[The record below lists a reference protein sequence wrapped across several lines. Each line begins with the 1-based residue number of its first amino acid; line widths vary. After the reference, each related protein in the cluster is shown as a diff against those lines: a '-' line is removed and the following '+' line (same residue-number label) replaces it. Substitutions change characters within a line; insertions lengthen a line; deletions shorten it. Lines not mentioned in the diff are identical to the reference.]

1 MSKNSYSH
9 IVKYTG
15 LLGGVQGIN
24 IMIGLVRNKLVAVL
38 LGPSGVGLISLFTS
52 AINLLASATNL
63 GIATS
68 AVKNISEAYE
78 RADHIAVERIV
89 RLIRSWSMLTAIM
102 GTLLCLMAA
111 PFISMLTFGHTSHS
125 LHFVMLS
132 VVVGFMAI
140 TGGETAILKGTRRL
154 RRLATIS
161 ILNVVSALFISVPIY
176 YFFGMSGIVTS
187 LILLALSQMLITTG
201 YSYSV
206 YPLKLTLR
214 RDFMSEGT
222 PIVRLGVAFV
232 LSGILGSGADL
243 LIRSFLSREA
253 SLEMIG
259 LYTASYM
266 LMMTYAGVAFSA
278 MESDFFPRLSAVNNN
293 VEESNLTINRQI
305 EVAFLL
311 VSPMLVAF
319 LVAVPMLLPLLY
331 SSKFMAAISMTKI
344 FVFAIYIRA
353 VKLPV
358 AYLPLAKGDSAS
370 FLLLEAIYDVLYV
383 AGVVVGF
390 HYAQL
395 TGAGLAITIVGT
407 IDWMVIVGYAYKK
420 YSYRLDK
427 SIFRYMA
434 LQLPIGLTA
443 YLLTFTSSQW
453 LYWSV
458 GVLLVVLS
466 TLVSLYLLR
475 GKLPVIGRLWLKLRR
490 RREP

>member
-1 MSKNSYSH
+1 
-9 IVKYTG
+9 
-15 LLGGVQGIN
+15 
-24 IMIGLVRNKLVAVL
+24 
-38 LGPSGVGLISLFTS
+38 
-52 AINLLASATNL
+52 
-63 GIATS
+63 
-68 AVKNISEAYE
+68 
-78 RADHIAVERIV
+78 
-89 RLIRSWSMLTAIM
+89 
-102 GTLLCLMAA
+102 
-111 PFISMLTFGHTSHS
+111 
-125 LHFVMLS
+125 
-132 VVVGFMAI
+132 
-140 TGGETAILKGTRRL
+140 
-154 RRLATIS
+154 
-161 ILNVVSALFISVPIY
+161 
-176 YFFGMSGIVTS
+176 
-187 LILLALSQMLITTG
+187 
-201 YSYSV
+201 
-206 YPLKLTLR
+206 
-214 RDFMSEGT
+214 
-222 PIVRLGVAFV
+222 
-232 LSGILGSGADL
+232 
-243 LIRSFLSREA
+243 
-253 SLEMIG
+253 
-259 LYTASYM
+259 M

-407 IDWMVIVGYAYKK
+407 IDWMVIVGYAYRK

>member
-1 MSKNSYSH
+1 
-9 IVKYTG
+9 
-15 LLGGVQGIN
+15 
-24 IMIGLVRNKLVAVL
+24 
-38 LGPSGVGLISLFTS
+38 
-52 AINLLASATNL
+52 
-63 GIATS
+63 
-68 AVKNISEAYE
+68 
-78 RADHIAVERIV
+78 
-89 RLIRSWSMLTAIM
+89 
-102 GTLLCLMAA
+102 
-111 PFISMLTFGHTSHS
+111 
-125 LHFVMLS
+125 
-132 VVVGFMAI
+132 
-140 TGGETAILKGTRRL
+140 
-154 RRLATIS
+154 
-161 ILNVVSALFISVPIY
+161 
-176 YFFGMSGIVTS
+176 MSGIVTS

-407 IDWMVIVGYAYKK
+407 IDWMVIVGYAYRK